1 MYLTPG
7 DQAYLT
13 KLKMDL
19 ESLTEFEKDVR
30 AALEELL
37 ADTKKM
43 TEYGGIGVKWADYG
57 TGFNEAYVIGLRAG
71 FAAEDIRSLLK
82 MLHQQMEAMALSI
95 KMAGDQTF
103 AADEQQRKTLSKL
116 LYGTENGGKPYNVDP
131 PAETPPVDGSPGT
144 GEFQEG

>member
-1 MYLTPG
+1 MYLTPE

-19 ESLTEFEKDVR
+19 ESLGEFEKDVR

-57 TGFNEAYVIGLRAG
+57 TGFNEAYAIGLRAG

-82 MLHQQMEAMALSI
+82 MLHQQMEAMAISI
-95 KMAGDQTF
+95 KMAGDETF
-103 AADEQQRKTLSKL
+103 AADEEQRKTLSKL
-116 LYGTENGGKPYNVDP
+116 LYGTENGGKPYNVDRV
-131 PAETPPVDGSPGT
+131 ESTVPVNESPGPSSPQDT
-144 GEFQEG
+144 